1 MSVASS
7 IMSSPLWGFLQ
18 VMYRFL
24 QNVLSDLEYTLI
36 KPLLHSLTGDFVSVF
51 NAWQGNYGFLAP
63 TIIVASGGMTLV
75 GLFLVFTFTVPIKDM
90 VSE

>member
-75 GLFLVFTFTVPIKDM
+75 GLFLVFSFTVPIKDM

>member
-51 NAWQGNYGFLAP
+51 NAWKGNYGFLAP